1 MYMIDALIPF
11 ECIVDIDM
19 GLIKLLK
26 FEYRNPEY
34 FFKGI
39 LDGPDDCIEYE
50 LVNRKNR
57 NPLSIPT
64 NMSKVDDETIGAW
77 YQQFIEKEY
86 TKIMELSTST
96 SLADLVKLSS
106 FNTDKVL
113 RTTILCSNDE
123 EANIVR
129 KRSYGETT
137 IVVDTNDTFDMTKY
151 DAVYLKDVYDIEQ
164 YTGVVG
170 KTIYVANY
178 AFNMLDNTES
188 DDVVLDY
195 TPLIKYLDDNEIR
208 VYTVYNLDPSQYNS
222 IKEV

>member
-1 MYMIDALIPF
+1 MYTIDALIPF

-64 NMSKVDDETIGAW
+64 NMSKVDDETIGNW

-137 IVVDTNDTFDMTKY
+137 IVVDTNDTFDITKY

-178 AFNMLDNTES
+178 AFNILDNTES

>member
-1 MYMIDALIPF
+1 MYTIDALIPF

-164 YTGVVG
+164 YTGVIG

>member
-1 MYMIDALIPF
+1 MYTIDVLIPF

-50 LVNRKNR
+50 LINRKNR

-64 NMSKVDDETIGAW
+64 NMSKVDDETIGNW

-164 YTGVVG
+164 YTGVIG

-178 AFNMLDNTES
+178 AFNMLDNDES

-208 VYTVYNLDPSQYNS
+208 VYTVYNLDPTRYNT

>member
-1 MYMIDALIPF
+1 MYTIDVLIPF

-57 NPLSIPT
+57 NPLSVPT
-64 NMSKVDDETIGAW
+64 NMSKVDDETIGNW

-164 YTGVVG
+164 YTGVIG

-208 VYTVYNLDPSQYNS
+208 VYTVYNLDPSQYNT